1 MTIQVRKPTGLPP
14 WPIIGLFGREKA
26 GKSYAAAVA
35 SSSPLIGRTLWVGI
49 GEDDPDEYGQ
59 VPGADF
65 DIVMHN
71 GTFDGILRAVKDAV
85 AEPTVD
91 GKPTL
96 LVIDSM
102 TNLWNLCVDN
112 VQAIANTRSS
122 GNRGANGEKPIS
134 PDLWNAAAANWAKV
148 MDAVRAHRGPSLLTA
163 RLDEVMVM
171 GDDGKPT
178 KQKTMKVQAHK
189 TLPYDVGVVVELHE
203 RGHALI
209 KGVRSV
215 KMALER
221 EEEIKGGISIPAL
234 WDRLGLSAKA
244 GTSDRVHAGVVI
256 DDVTEEGLLAT
267 WSDKAIAETTL
278 DGIRALW
285 QEANVLVKQGALPTS
300 VLDRITLIGSDL
312 KAKQTP
318 PPLPGT
324 ATSPPEKRDWVKEA
338 EARETAAAV
347 RELAREAEA
356 LGADAEVLVRI
367 EAIAALKPGDEGNQA
382 NGEWARPE
390 GAPDDWNA
398 PAVLGEGEEKP
409 EQPEAETAK
418 KATKA
423 AAAKPAVE
431 PEPAAAEPPTE
442 EEPF

>member
-1 MTIQVRKPTGLPP
+1 MTIQTRKPTGLPP
-14 WPIIGLFGREKA
+14 WPIILLAGLEKT

-35 SSSPLIGRTLWVGI
+35 SSSPLVGRTLWVGI

-59 VPGADF
+59 VPGANF
-65 DIVMHN
+65 DIVVHD
-71 GTFDGILRAVKDAV
+71 GTFDGILRAAKAV
-85 AEPTVD
+85 AAEPPVD

-96 LVIDSM
+96 FVVDSM

-112 VQAIANTRSS
+112 VQAIANQRSS

-134 PDLWNAAAANWAKV
+134 PDLWNAAAANWAKF
-148 MDAVRAHRGPSLLTA
+148 MDAIRAHRGPTIVTA

-178 KQKTMKVQAHK
+178 KQKRMKVQAHK

-267 WSDKAIAETTL
+267 WSDKAVAETTL

-324 ATSPPEKRDWVKEA
+324 AVSPPEKREWVKEA
-338 EARETAAAV
+338 EGRETAASV

-367 EAIAALKPGDEGNQA
+367 EAIAALKPGAEGEQA
-382 NGEWARPE
+382 EGTWAKPE
-390 GAPDDWNA
+390 GAPDDWNQ
-398 PAVLGEGEEKP
+398 PAVLGEGDEKP
-409 EQPEAETAK
+409 EPPK
-418 KATKA
+418 KSTKA
-423 AAAKPAVE
+423 AAAKPAPEAE
-431 PEPAAAEPPTE
+431 PAPAGPAAAESE
-442 EEPF
+442 EEQPF

>member
-1 MTIQVRKPTGLPP
+1 MTIQTRKPTGLPP
-14 WPIIGLFGREKA
+14 WPIILLAGREKS

-35 SSSPLIGRTLWVGI
+35 SSSPLVGRTLWVGI

-65 DIVMHN
+65 DIVVHN
-71 GTFDGILRAVKDAV
+71 GTFDGILRAVKDAA
-85 AEPTVD
+85 AEPPVD
-91 GKPTL
+91 GKPNL
-96 LVIDSM
+96 LVLDSM

-112 VQAIANTRSS
+112 VQAIANQRSS
-122 GNRGANGEKPIS
+122 GSRGANGEKPIS

-171 GDDGKPT
+171 EDGKPT
-178 KQKTMKVQAHK
+178 KQKQMKVQAHK

-221 EEEIKGGISIPAL
+221 EEEVQGGIAIPVL

-267 WSDKAIAETTL
+267 WSEKARQETTL

-285 QEANVLVKQGALPTS
+285 QEANALVKQGVLPQS
-300 VLDRITLIGSDL
+300 VADRITLIGSDL

-324 ATSPPEKRDWVKEA
+324 AVSPPAQREWVKEA
-338 EARETAAAV
+338 EGRETAAAV

-356 LGADAEVLVRI
+356 LGADAEVLVQL
-367 EAIAALKPGDEGNQA
+367 EAIAALKPGAEGNQA
-382 NGEWARPE
+382 EGSWARPE
-390 GAPDDWNA
+390 GAPDDWNT
-398 PAVLGEGEEKP
+398 PAVLGEGEQAEP
-409 EQPEAETAK
+409 EPAK
-418 KATKA
+418 KTTKA
-423 AAAKPAVE
+423 AAAKPAAE
-431 PEPAAAEPPTE
+431 PEPVAAEPPTE

>member
-1 MTIQVRKPTGLPP
+1 MTIQTRKPTGLPP
-14 WPIIGLFGREKA
+14 WPIILLAGREKS

-35 SSSPLIGRTLWVGI
+35 SSSPLVGRTLWVGI

-85 AEPTVD
+85 AEPPVD

-96 LVIDSM
+96 LVLDSM

-112 VQAIANTRSS
+112 VQAIANQRTS
-122 GNRGANGEKPIS
+122 GSRGANGEKPIS

-148 MDAVRAHRGPSLLTA
+148 MDAVRAHRGPSVLTA

-171 GDDGKPT
+171 DDGKPT

-221 EEEIKGGISIPAL
+221 EEEVNGGIAIPAL

-256 DDVTEEGLLAT
+256 DDVSEEGLLAT
-267 WSDKAIAETTL
+267 WSDKALAETTL
-278 DGIRALW
+278 DGIRQVW
-285 QEANVLVKQGALPTS
+285 QEANVLVRQGALPTS

-324 ATSPPEKRDWVKEA
+324 ATSPPEKREWVKEA
-338 EARETAAAV
+338 EVLETAAAV

-356 LGADAEVLVRI
+356 LGADADVLVKL
-367 EAIAALKPGDEGNQA
+367 EAIAALKPADEGDQA
-382 NGEWARPE
+382 NGPWAKPE
-390 GAPDDWNA
+390 GAPDDWDQ
-398 PAVLGEGEEKP
+398 PAVLAAREEAA
-409 EQPEAETAK
+409 EQPETEPAK
-418 KATKA
+418 KATKPPA
-423 AAAKPAVE
+423 ATPASE
-431 PEPAAAEPPTE
+431 PEPAAAASTAD

>member
-1 MTIQVRKPTGLPP
+1 MTIQTRKPTGLPP
-14 WPIIGLFGREKA
+14 WPIILLAGREKA

-35 SSSPLIGRTLWVGI
+35 SSSPLVGRTLWVGI

-71 GTFDGILRAVKDAV
+71 GSFDGILRAVKDAV
-85 AEPTVD
+85 AEPPVD

-96 LVIDSM
+96 LVLDSM

-112 VQAIANTRSS
+112 VQAIANQRTS

-134 PDLWNAAAANWAKV
+134 PDLWNVAAANWAKV
-148 MDAVRAHRGPSLLTA
+148 MDAVRTHRGPSIVTA

-171 GDDGKPT
+171 DDGKPT
-178 KQKTMKVQAHK
+178 KQKQMKVQAHK

-209 KGVRSV
+209 KGARSV
-215 KMALER
+215 TMALER
-221 EEEIKGGISIPAL
+221 EEQVNGGISIPDL
-234 WDRLGLSAKA
+234 WNRMGLSAKA

-267 WSDKAIAETTL
+267 WSDKALAETTL

-285 QEANVLVKQGALPTS
+285 QEANILVKQGALTTA

-324 ATSPPEKRDWVKEA
+324 ATSPPKKRDWVKEA
-338 EARETAAAV
+338 EALDTEAAV
-347 RELAREAEA
+347 RELQREAEA
-356 LGADAEVLVRI
+356 LGADAETLQKVD
-367 EAIAALKPGDEGNQA
+367 AIALTKPGPAPTDVAPEVERPAGA
-382 NGEWARPE
+382 GE
-390 GAPDDWNA
+390 DWNA
-398 PAVLGEGEEKP
+398 AAVLSVPATTTEKP
-409 EQPEAETAK
+409 AEGD
-418 KATKA
+418 
-423 AAAKPAVE
+423 
-431 PEPAAAEPPTE
+431 EPAAAVNDE
-442 EEPF
+442 EKPF